1 MALQIIL
8 PPATEPVTLTEA
20 KLHCRIDHPDEDSLI
35 TGLIIAAR
43 QWLELATRRSFI
55 TQTLKLS
62 LSGWPQIIQLPH
74 PLLQSI
80 SNVAYT
86 NSSGETVMVEPTTYI
101 VVSACQP
108 GEILPSQSWPS
119 TSLAPGLPVQIEY
132 VAGYGDTADAVPQLY
147 RQAIL
152 LMVAHWYE
160 NREATLPMNLR
171 TVPFAVKSIINIDR
185 IPPIRN
191 EVI

>member
-1 MALQIIL
+1 MIS
-8 PPATEPVTLTEA
+8 PPTIEPVTLAEA

-35 TGLIIAAR
+35 TSLIIAAR

-62 LSGWPQIIQLPH
+62 LPGWPQTIQLPH
-74 PLLQSI
+74 PPLQSV
-80 SNVAYT
+80 SNVAYLT
-86 NSSGETVMVEPTTYI
+86 SSGETVIVESANYTVI
-101 VVSACQP
+101 SACEP
-108 GEILPSQSWPS
+108 GEIIPAYSQSWPS
-119 TSLAPGLPVQIEY
+119 TSLALGLPVQIEY
-132 VAGYGDTADAVPQLY
+132 LAGYGDTADAVPQLY

-160 NREATLPMNLR
+160 NREATLPINLR
-171 TVPFAVKSIINIDR
+171 TVPFAVQSIINIDR

-191 EVI
+191 QVA

>member
-1 MALQIIL
+1 MAFQIIS
-8 PPATEPVTLTEA
+8 PPAIEPVTLAEA
-20 KLHCRIDHPDEDSLI
+20 KLHCRIDHPDEDSLL

-43 QWLELATRRSFI
+43 QWMEQATRRSFI
-55 TQTLKLS
+55 TQTLKLN
-62 LSGWPQIIQLPH
+62 LAGWLQTIQLPH
-74 PLLQSI
+74 PPLQSV
-80 SNVAYT
+80 SNVAYI
-86 NSSGETVMVEPTTYI
+86 NSNGETVAVESANYT
-101 VVSACQP
+101 VVSACEP

-132 VAGYGDTADAVPQLY
+132 IAGYGDTADAVPQLY

-171 TVPFAVKSIINIDR
+171 TVPFAVQSIINIDR

-191 EVI
+191 EVA